1 MKRISLHSQSPAQTR
16 AYAAALA
23 REILATR
30 SAGKP
35 VVIALIGDL
44 GAGKTEFVKGFLHA
58 CGSRVRAASPSF
70 VVMKRYHLRNK
81 QHPNLY
87 HFDLY
92 RLHGGKT
99 LARDLALCGWDHAL
113 TAGSIV
119 LVEWADRAG
128 RLIPK
133 DRIAVR
139 IAHSRKEHERRMVIT
154 R

>member
-1 MKRISLHSQSPAQTR
+1 MRIVLQSESPAQTR
-16 AYAAALA
+16 ACAAALA
-23 REILATR
+23 REVLATR

-35 VVIALIGDL
+35 VVIALVGDL
-44 GAGKTEFVKGFLHA
+44 GAGKTEFVKGFLRA
-58 CGSRVRAASPSF
+58 CGIRVRAASPSF
-70 VVMKRYHLRNK
+70 VVMKRYRLRNK

-92 RLHGGKT
+92 RLHAGKT

-113 TAGSIV
+113 SDEAIV

-139 IAHSRKEHERRMVIT
+139 IAHSRKEKERRIVIT